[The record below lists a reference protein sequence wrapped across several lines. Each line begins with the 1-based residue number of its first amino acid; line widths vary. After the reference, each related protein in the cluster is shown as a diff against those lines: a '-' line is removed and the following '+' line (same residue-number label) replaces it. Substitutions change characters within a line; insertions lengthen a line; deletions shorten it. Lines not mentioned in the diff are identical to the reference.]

1 MFLLIKYSGNKNI
14 ILKMFASK
22 YLSVILMCVFRI
34 PGGVVSSGLLTSGS
48 FRVLSVHVCWQWKGL
63 PSGRPSSQE
72 ALEVL
77 NHLES

>member
-22 YLSVILMCVFRI
+22 YLSVILMCVFRMH
-34 PGGVVSSGLLTSGS
+34 GGVVSSGFLTSGS
-48 FRVLSVHVCWQWKGL
+48 LFVLNVQVCWQWKGV
-63 PSGRPSSQE
+63 SRGRLSSQE